1 MRLAADGRRQ
11 SSRWSVWSEDSLL
24 SIGSNRSVLSI
35 GSVGSCL
42 SIGSVGSCLSIAS
55 VGSFASAGAALSA
68 ASRWSLLSWRSVG
81 ALVGAK
87 TVGARGAR
95 LGPPV
100 ALVAIGVAAWMGQ
113 QRERRARL
121 PVVEPSDAFPPP
133 TLVGTTSTTP

>member
-1 MRLAADGRRQ
+1 MGHTADGRPRP
-11 SSRWSVWSEDSLL
+11 SRWSAWSEDSLL
-24 SIGSNRSVLSI
+24 SIGCKSSVLSI

-68 ASRWSLLSWRSVG
+68 ASRWSLLSWRSAG

-87 TVGARGAR
+87 TSSARRAR

-100 ALVAIGVAAWMGQ
+100 ALVAIGLAAWMGQ

-121 PVVEPSDAFPPP
+121 AADPSPAFPTP
-133 TLVGTTSTTP
+133 TPLGTTSIGP

>member
-1 MRLAADGRRQ
+1 MRPAADRRQ
-11 SSRWSVWSEDSLL
+11 RSSRWSAWSEDSLL
-24 SIGSNRSVLSI
+24 SIASKDSVLSI

-81 ALVGAK
+81 ALTGAK
-87 TVGARGAR
+87 TVGARGSR

-100 ALVAIGVAAWMGQ
+100 ALLAIGLVAWLGQ

-121 PVVEPSDAFPPP
+121 ASADPSVARRPPGP
-133 TLVGTTSTTP
+133 IETTSAGP

>member
-1 MRLAADGRRQ
+1 MGAFSFL
-11 SSRWSVWSEDSLL
+11 
-24 SIGSNRSVLSI
+24 LSI

-68 ASRWSLLSWRSVG
+68 ASRRSLLSWRSVS

-113 QRERRARL
+113 PRERRARL

-133 TLVGTTSTTP
+133 TLAGTTSATP